1 MSDVDAAGL
10 VRCQKTITSPEL
22 PNGEQ
27 LNPPGAA
34 VAASDTEWRCPRAAR
49 QEDKY
54 CLFHDHETDAE
65 SAEVSCPVEKT
76 QVLVDLINGET
87 EAREWNEQ
95 EPSGLWEISDAV
107 DTTRQDTCRLQ
118 FIGASFG
125 SLDLSRQL
133 LDGPDNNP
141 IDLRL
146 STFDELDLSA
156 ARVRH
161 QLYLDGSHQRP
172 GTGPVKFHATRFDSD
187 ISLTAA
193 SLSGAQGI
201 SVKQATIEGSLL
213 LDALSARSGPVFV
226 GPGTTVDG
234 RLSLEQ
240 SAVTRVYIGRSTGTV
255 DIGGDLL
262 LSGLLANRLVVDSVL
277 VGGKLQAEWVTLGRT
292 CKLHDLSVTGT
303 TSLGNCSAYC
313 DVTIEDTDF
322 GGSVSAIRFAT
333 TGDVTLS
340 GVHIGGAV
348 TFEMA
353 TMDGCL
359 DLSHAEIQ
367 GTVTVET
374 TVVGSLDLRDGVI
387 SGGISVGGC
396 LVDGNLLADGLTAPE
411 IRVAGNAPESVAQSA
426 WAPLVIGRV
435 SLCEVTCERLRVD
448 LELYHPA
455 VNAIPVRGAEIDTG
469 TIAVSPPVSDD
480 RYVYDF
486 ARAEISEI
494 TFVRGG
500 EENEFKSVRFLE
512 TKFNGFRFSL
522 ERGKFRATDWRI
534 HEPRQDGYR
543 DIAIVSQTI
552 EPAEPHTE
560 SSEDNERVV
569 FDEAQ
574 SRITSDGTFEPVS
587 SEPEYELTTDT
598 AEGERGDPIS
608 RFVTGLRQAVTRG
621 SHQRLSGGDGAFDK
635 QDVAPPRDRLPDELH
650 RRGISAHER
659 ARLSQK
665 LARAYPGSDS
675 GASSRARQRQD
686 EAVSFAEAPSTREEL
701 ITNHAFQLDVWERHR
716 VQESP
721 IPEQFEWVA
730 RRGAD
735 QSAIPDLINLAEP
748 MVFGVARANVM
759 SGEQSEGT
767 DQRGESLRDPDDE
780 QLKAQTQWCHDMVD
794 PSTIRGS
801 DGELESTYAEA
812 KNDASAVGDETAA
825 GNFFQ
830 REATFARYQHW
841 QQWRR
846 GFDGVWAFA
855 ALCLTILFTAAT
867 IIYAGSLGYSL
878 LTTAPTPLADR
889 PVWLV
894 RGILVLLVV
903 GAIGFGYQ
911 TKQRVDRPV
920 SPLFRWVANL
930 FLGATMGYGEKP
942 TRVLLFAGLIIFAF
956 AGIYSAA
963 AVDIEQTPAY
973 PGLNYLVLSFD
984 LFVTLGL
991 GDPNLDGALI
1001 RLLAVV
1007 EGFLGVF
1014 VIGMFVVAVTRAV
1027 HR

>member
-1 MSDVDAAGL
+1 MSDVATDGL

-27 LNPPGAA
+27 LNLPGAA
-34 VAASDTEWRCPRAAR
+34 VAASDAEWQCPRAAR
-49 QEDKY
+49 QEDEY
-54 CLFHDHETDAE
+54 CLFHDNETNAE
-65 SAEVSCPVEKT
+65 SAGVSCPVEKT

-95 EPSGLWEISDAV
+95 EPSGLWEVSDTI
-107 DTTRQDTCRLQ
+107 DTTRQDICRLQ

-146 STFDELDLSA
+146 STFNELDMSA

-161 QLYLDGSHQRP
+161 QLYLDGSQQRP
-172 GTGPVKFHATRFDSD
+172 STEPVKFHQTRLDSD
-187 ISLTAA
+187 LSLTAA

-201 SVKQATIEGSLL
+201 SVKRATIEGSLL
-213 LDALSARSGPVFV
+213 LDDLSARSGPVFV
-226 GPGTTVDG
+226 GPETTVDG

-240 SAVTRVYIGRSTGTV
+240 SAVTRVYIGRPTGTV

-262 LSGLLANRLVVDSVL
+262 LSGLLANRLVLNSVL
-277 VGGKLQAEWVTLGRT
+277 IGGTLQAEWLTLGRK
-292 CKLHDLSVTGT
+292 CELNDLSVTGT
-303 TSLGNCSAYC
+303 TSLENCAAYC

-322 GGSVSAIRFAT
+322 GGSVSANRLAT
-333 TGDVTLS
+333 TGDVALC
-340 GVHIGGAV
+340 GVYIKGSV
-348 TFEMA
+348 TFETA
-353 TMDGCL
+353 TIDGCL

-374 TVVGSLDLRDGVI
+374 TDVGSLDLRNGVI

-396 LVDGNLLADGLTAPE
+396 LVNGNLLADGLTAPDILVSGE
-411 IRVAGNAPESVAQSA
+411 APDSVAQSA

-455 VNAIPVRGAEIDTG
+455 VNAIPVCGAEIDTG
-469 TIAVSPPVSDD
+469 TIAVSPPASDD

-512 TKFNGFRFSL
+512 TKFDGFRFSL

-552 EPAEPHTE
+552 EPADAHTE
-560 SSEDNERVV
+560 SGEDDERVV

-574 SRITSDGTFEPVS
+574 SRITSSGALESVS
-587 SEPEYELTTDT
+587 SDPEYQLTNET
-598 AEGERGDPIS
+598 AGGGRGDPMS
-608 RFVTGLRQAVTRG
+608 RFATGLRRVVTRV
-621 SHQRLSGGDGAFDK
+621 SHQRPSGGGSLGKLNVEATGE
-635 QDVAPPRDRLPDELH
+635 RLPDELH
-650 RRGISAHER
+650 RRGTSDHEL

-675 GASSRARQRQD
+675 GASPRARQRQE
-686 EAVSFAEAPSTREEL
+686 EAVSFVEAPSTREEL

-716 VQESP
+716 VQENP
-721 IPEQFEWVA
+721 ISEQSEWVT
-730 RRGAD
+730 RTGAD
-735 QSAIPDLINLAEP
+735 QSAITDLINLAEP
-748 MVFGVARANVM
+748 MLFGLARSGAM

-767 DQRGESLRDPDDE
+767 EQRGESPWAPDDE

-846 GFDGVWAFA
+846 GFDGIWQFA
-855 ALCLTILFTAAT
+855 ALCFTILFTAAT

-878 LTTAPTPLADR
+878 LTSAPTPLADR
-889 PVWLV
+889 PVWLM
-894 RGILVLLVV
+894 RGMFVLLVA
-903 GAIGFGYQ
+903 GAIGFGYEI
-911 TKQRVDRPV
+911 KRRVDRPV

-963 AVDIEQTPAY
+963 AVPVEQTPAY

-991 GDPNLDGALI
+991 GDPNLDSALV

-1014 VIGMFVVAVTRAV
+1014 VIGMFVVTVTRAV